1 MQGLTAGLDD
11 VFAIFETY
19 LDGPADHPVGV
30 AVSGGGDSVA
40 LLHALAL
47 WGRRPLEV
55 FSVDHGLNPDSRR
68 WTQGVAGHAQ
78 GIGAGFTA
86 LEWTGDKPETGLSA
100 KARTARH
107 RLLADAARAKG
118 VTVICLAHTQDDVAE
133 ALVMAGNGSNVG
145 QPALWAPSPVWPQG
159 RGVFLFRPFIGK
171 RRGELRDFLKSRGVG
186 WIEDPA
192 NENLASA
199 RARARKALEGQVLV
213 SPTLGLFLQ
222 PVRLY
227 QDLPHLLVDDGYT
240 GLHAE
245 LGAITFDAEV
255 FDALPDAVAR
265 HRLAAAIVSAGG
277 GDKLPRRDSV
287 DRLRHDLATETA
299 ATLCGA
305 RIWREGGHIRI
316 AREAGELE
324 RRRIGPVRLPAGQTV
339 IWDGRF
345 DVSSDR
351 AANIV
356 PSGEV
361 RAKLGDPDRNA
372 LLGLPPAL
380 RKALPAVMSDNG
392 KIVLPIAPA
401 TDDTGRSGIKF
412 ACWVMPR
419 FLAACGVF
427 ACEGDCS
434 RMREKPQ

>member
-11 VFAIFETY
+11 AFAIFETY

-68 WTQGVAGHAQ
+68 WTQDVARHAQ
-78 GIGAGFTA
+78 NVGAGFTA
-86 LEWTGDKPETGLSA
+86 LAWTGEKPKTGLSA

-107 RLLADAARAKG
+107 RLLGDAARAKG
-118 VTVICLAHTQDDVAE
+118 VAVICLAHTQDDIAE
-133 ALVMAGNGSNVG
+133 ALVMAEEGSNVG
-145 QPALWAPSPVWPQG
+145 QPALWAPSPVWPEG

-171 RRGELRDFLKSRGVG
+171 RRAELRDFLMQRGVD

-192 NENLASA
+192 NKNMASA
-199 RARARKALEGQVLV
+199 RARARKALEGQVLI

-222 PVRLY
+222 PVRLC
-227 QDLPHLLVDDGYT
+227 QDLPHLLVEDGYT
-240 GLHAE
+240 DA
-245 LGAITFDAEV
+245 GAIIFDAEV

-287 DRLRHDLATETA
+287 ERLRKDLATETA

-305 RIWREGGHIRI
+305 RVWRESGHIGI
-316 AREAGELE
+316 MREAGELE
-324 RRRIGPVRLPAGQTV
+324 RRKIGAVHLTAGQTV

-345 DVSSDR
+345 DVSSDH
-351 AANIV
+351 AATIV
-356 PSGEV
+356 PSGQV
-361 RAKLGDPDRNA
+361 RGKLSDTDRNA

-380 RKALPAVMSDNG
+380 RNALPAVTSGNG
-392 KIVLPIAPA
+392 KIVLPTAPA

-427 ACEGDCS
+427 ACESDCS

>member
-1 MQGLTAGLDD
+1 MQGLTASLDD
-11 VFAIFETY
+11 AFAIFETY

-68 WTQGVAGHAQ
+68 WIEGVARHAQ
-78 GIGAGFTA
+78 SVGAGFTA
-86 LEWTGDKPETGLSA
+86 LEWTGEKPRTGLSA
-100 KARTARH
+100 KARMARH

-118 VTVICLAHTQDDVAE
+118 VTVICLAHTHDDIAE
-133 ALVMAGNGSNVG
+133 ALVMAEEGSNVG
-145 QPALWAPSPVWPQG
+145 PPALWAPSPVWPEG

-171 RRGELRDFLKSRGVG
+171 RRAELRDFLKLRGVS

-192 NENLASA
+192 NENMASA

-222 PVRLY
+222 PVRLC
-227 QDLPHLLVDDGYT
+227 QDLPHLLVDDGF
-240 GLHAE
+240 GD

-265 HRLAAAIVSAGG
+265 HRLAAAVVSAGG
-277 GDKLPRRDSV
+277 GDRLPRRDSL
-287 DRLRHDLATETA
+287 DRLRRDLTPEAT
-299 ATLCGA
+299 ATLGGA
-305 RIWREGGHIRI
+305 RVHRGGGRI
-316 AREAGELE
+316 TMIREAGELE
-324 RRRIGPVRLPAGQTV
+324 RCRADPVCVEAGHPV
-339 IWDGRF
+339 MWDGRF
-345 DVSSDR
+345 EILTGREATVQPSAQVRPSLTDV
-351 AANIV
+351 
-356 PSGEV
+356 
-361 RAKLGDPDRNA
+361 DRNA
-372 LLGLPPAL
+372 LLALPAAL
-380 RKALPAVMSDNG
+380 RGALPAVSDG
-392 KIVLPIAPA
+392 GTSPVLPIPLH
-401 TDDTGRSGIKF
+401 TDDTAASGIKL

-427 ACEGDCS
+427 ACESDCS
-434 RMREKPQ
+434 RMREKPL

>member
-1 MQGLTAGLDD
+1 MQGLTAGLEDA
-11 VFAIFETY
+11 FAIFDTY

-68 WTQGVAGHAQ
+68 WKEGVARHAQ
-78 GIGAGFTA
+78 NVGAGFTA
-86 LEWTGDKPETGLSA
+86 LAWTGEKPKTGLSA

-118 VTVICLAHTQDDVAE
+118 VTVICLAHTHDDIAE
-133 ALVMAGNGSNVG
+133 ALVMAEEGSNVG
-145 QPALWAPSPVWPQG
+145 PPALWAPSPVWPDG

-171 RRGELRDFLKSRGVG
+171 RRAELRDFLEMRGVS

-192 NENLASA
+192 NANMASA

-222 PVRLY
+222 PVRLC
-227 QDLPHLLVDDGYT
+227 QDLPHLLLDDG
-240 GLHAE
+240 LDE
-245 LGAITFDAEV
+245 FGAIIFDAKV
-255 FDALPDAVAR
+255 FDALPEVVAR
-265 HRLAAAIVSAGG
+265 HRLAAAVVSAGG
-277 GDKLPRRDSV
+277 GDRLPRRDSL
-287 DRLRHDLATETA
+287 DRLRRDMTPDTT

-305 RIWREGGHIRI
+305 RIRRNGGRI
-316 AREAGELE
+316 MIVREAGELE
-324 RRRIGPVRLPAGQTV
+324 RRRPDPLCAVAGHPAM
-339 IWDGRF
+339 WDGRF
-345 DVSSDR
+345 EILAGQGTTIHPSAQFRTSLSD
-351 AANIV
+351 A
-356 PSGEV
+356 
-361 RAKLGDPDRNA
+361 DRNA
-372 LLGLPPAL
+372 LL
-380 RKALPAVMSDNG
+380 ALPAALRGALPVLIAG
-392 KIVLPIAPA
+392 TAAPVLPFPLHN
-401 TDDTGRSGIKF
+401 DGLNGHGIKL

-427 ACEGDCS
+427 ARESDCS
-434 RMREKPQ
+434 RMREKPL

>member
-11 VFAIFETY
+11 AFAIFETY

-55 FSVDHGLNPDSRR
+55 FCVDHGLNPDSRR
-68 WTQGVAGHAQ
+68 WTQEVARHAKGV
-78 GIGAGFTA
+78 GAGFTA
-86 LEWTGDKPETGLSA
+86 LTWTGDKPKTGLSA

-107 RLLADAARAKG
+107 RLLANAARARG
-118 VTVICLAHTQDDVAE
+118 VTVICLAHTQDDIAE
-133 ALVMAGNGSNVG
+133 ALVMAEEGSNVG
-145 QPALWAPSPVWPQG
+145 QPALWAPSPVWPEG

-171 RRGELRDFLKSRGVG
+171 RRAELRDFLKSRGVG

-192 NENLASA
+192 NENMASA
-199 RARARKALEGQVLV
+199 RARARRALEGQVLV

-227 QDLPHLLVDDGYT
+227 QDLPHLLVDDDRAR
-240 GLHAE
+240 LHAD

-255 FDALPDAVAR
+255 FDGLPDAVAR
-265 HRLAAAIVSAGG
+265 HRLAAAVVSAGG
-277 GDKLPRRDSV
+277 GDRLPRRDSI
-287 DRLRHDLATETA
+287 DRLRQDLTA
-299 ATLCGA
+299 DTTASLSGA
-305 RIWREGGHIRI
+305 RIWREGGHIGI

-324 RRRIGPVRLPAGQTV
+324 RRKRDAVRLTAGQTV
-339 IWDGRF
+339 MWDGRF
-345 DVSSDR
+345 VVSSDR
-351 AANIV
+351 AASIF
-356 PSGEV
+356 PSGQV
-361 RAKLGDPDRNA
+361 RAKLGDPERIA
-372 LLGLPPAL
+372 LLALPLAL
-380 RKALPAVMSDNG
+380 RTALPAVMSDTG
-392 KIVLPIAPA
+392 ETVMPLTLA
-401 TDDTGRSGIKF
+401 TDDTGHSGIKF

-427 ACEGDCS
+427 ACESDCS